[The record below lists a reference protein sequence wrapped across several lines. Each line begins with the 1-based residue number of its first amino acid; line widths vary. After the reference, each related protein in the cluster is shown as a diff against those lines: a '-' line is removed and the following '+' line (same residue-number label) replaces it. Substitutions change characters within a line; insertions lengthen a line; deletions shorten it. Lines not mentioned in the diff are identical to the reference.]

1 MEVQVADSAKE
12 LQEMID
18 GHWSALKLLTTLKFI
33 AIVSFENMI
42 QLGKMKQLG
51 KETKKYI
58 LQCLSSTQ
66 ANLIDLILMMW
77 TAEGKCLT
85 VQTHLF

>member
-1 MEVQVADSAKE
+1 MDGIKE

-18 GHWSALKLLTTLKFI
+18 GHWSALQFLSILKFI

-42 QLGKMKQLG
+42 KLGNMIQLG

-58 LQCLSSTQ
+58 L
-66 ANLIDLILMMW
+66 
-77 TAEGKCLT
+77 
-85 VQTHLF
+85 

>member
-1 MEVQVADSAKE
+1 MKITKISVIRLKFSWFSVFCISEWQGWHAVGMEVQVVASAKE

-42 QLGKMKQLG
+42 KLGNMIQLG

-58 LQCLSSTQ
+58 L
-66 ANLIDLILMMW
+66 
-77 TAEGKCLT
+77 
-85 VQTHLF
+85 